1 MMSDEVMSDQKE
13 AVNARQN
20 VMVLPLMWMLLVTVG
35 QIAAVSLAEI
45 ANKAPSADASIWSNL
60 VWSNLPRWAV
70 VGGFILNIFIMKWA
84 AARGYKAGAAEND
97 RP

>member
-1 MMSDEVMSDQKE
+1 MSDEVMSDPKK
-13 AVNARQN
+13 AVSACQN
-20 VMVLPLMWMLLVTVG
+20 VTVLPLMWMLLVTVG
-35 QIAAVSLAEI
+35 QIVAVSLAEI
-45 ANKAPSADASIWSNL
+45 VNKAPSTNASIWSNL
-60 VWSNLPRWAV
+60 VWSSLPRWAV

>member
-1 MMSDEVMSDQKE
+1 MSDEVMSDQEK
-13 AVNARQN
+13 AVSACQN
-20 VMVLPLMWMLLVTVG
+20 VTVLPLMWMLLVTVG

-45 ANKAPSADASIWSNL
+45 VNKALSTNAFTWSNWA
-60 VWSNLPRWAV
+60 WSNLPRWAV